1 MSKTKV
7 IQILVIALVLVSLL
21 ASIHLAG
28 ASTPKAKILIDDYHG
43 TDLGSILK
51 NELADRGFEIEVN
64 SDKTFDSIALAKYDV
79 LVIAIPD
86 KEISETEIN
95 AVLGFVEDGGGLL
108 LLGEAAGVIDSMNAL
123 SENFGIVFNED
134 TLKDPSDC
142 GVNIWPI
149 EERAIMH
156 TWVNH
161 KITREIESVGYWS
174 TDRNY
179 NSYCGC
185 TLSLLGSASA
195 LGMGDDDSYSEV
207 YEIGSHPPILAV
219 FAYRDGKIVAY
230 GSYGSWKEGGWDTG
244 INSRDNKQLALNV
257 FHYLSGTTTID
268 PSTTHIFVEV
278 EEGKSA
284 EYIFTLNNIDTM
296 DAENVRLT
304 VDGEAK
310 EWLSLSDNNFDIA
323 GFYSKDVTIIIA
335 PPEGTEVRTYNAE
348 MSISSS
354 NAAAYKG
361 KDKISFLISI
371 ERFNEP
377 PVADAGG
384 DKIVYVDEEVTFDAS
399 ASSDPDGSIVSYEWD
414 YGDGSTGSGET
425 ETHKY
430 SEQRDYTV
438 ILTVT
443 DNDGAKDTDKIFVH
457 VKGKGENHDPVIH
470 LIVFVSG
477 HSVVGVGE
485 SVELKVIAND
495 QDCDA
500 LTDSWSCDGGRIQ
513 GRGSDLRSIIWEAPH
528 DDGTYKISVEVSD
541 GRGGRAKE
549 SQNIVVTKE
558 TPSEEKPIS
567 SEVKLNSI
575 NDISIGENLIVT
587 GTCNKE
593 DGSVILVTCKGPVE
607 LSPQFV
613 KVENGKFKA
622 IFDTNDAQIG
632 TYIVQADD
640 GDGNIDKTTV
650 NIFGDSTEIPT
661 QTKTPPEVVSVYLHG
676 DKTNVIVGEEAILSL
691 SAVNS
696 IAMPTM
702 TLQLILKVPSGMSII
717 SIEFIESGAG
727 MYTATY
733 TLEPGKERHIGVS
746 IKTNQVGK
754 FNVEGDIC
762 YYFGGDKSTAESKNI
777 KLPVKVNPIPTPT
790 RTTPTPSP
798 PETPGFEA
806 VFAITELLVIAYLI
820 GRKKKTFK

>member
-7 IQILVIALVLVSLL
+7 IQILVMALVLVSLF
-21 ASIHLAG
+21 ASISI
-28 ASTPKAKILIDDYHG
+28 ASASNPKAKILIDDYHG
-43 TDLGSILK
+43 TDLGSVLK
-51 NELADRGFEIEVN
+51 NELTDRGFEIDVN
-64 SDKTFDSIALAKYDV
+64 SDKTFDNLGLGKYDI
-79 LVIAIPD
+79 LVVAIPD

-95 AVLGFVEDGGGLL
+95 AVLDFVVDGGGLL
-108 LLGEAAGVIDSMNAL
+108 LLGESDGVIGSMNDL

-134 TLKDPSDC
+134 TFKDPSNCD
-142 GVNIWPI
+142 VWVYSPN
-149 EERAIMH
+149 EEWTVLH
-156 TWVNH
+156 TWVEH
-161 KITREIESVGYWS
+161 KITKGIESVKYW
-174 TDRNY
+174 TRY
-179 NSYCGC
+179 PFCGCCGC
-185 TLSLLGSASA
+185 TLSLSGSASA
-195 LGMGDDDSYSEV
+195 LGLGDDDSYSEI
-207 YEIGSHPPILAV
+207 YEKGTHPPALAV
-219 FAYRDGKIVAY
+219 SSSEGGKIVAY
-230 GSYGSWKEGGWDTG
+230 GSYGSWKKSDFGG
-244 INSRDNKQLALNV
+244 ISQSDNKQLALNV
-257 FHYLSGTTTID
+257 FHYLSDTTTSD

-323 GFYSKDVTIIIA
+323 GFYSKDVTITIA

-361 KDKISFLISI
+361 KDTVSLLISVK
-371 ERFNEP
+371 RFNEP

-414 YGDGSTGSGET
+414 FGDGSTGSGET
-425 ETHKY
+425 VTHKY
-430 SEQRDYTV
+430 SEQGDYAV
-438 ILTVT
+438 ILAVT
-443 DNDGAKDTDKIFVH
+443 DNDGAKGSDKIFVH

-495 QDCDA
+495 PDGDA

-528 DDGTYKISVEVSD
+528 DEGTYKISVEVSD

-702 TLQLILKVPSGMSII
+702 ALQLILKVPSGMSIT

-733 TLEPGKERHIGVS
+733 TVEPGKERHIGVS

-762 YYFGGDKSTAESKNI
+762 YYFGGDKSTAESKNV
-777 KLPVKVNPIPTPT
+777 KLPVKVN
-790 RTTPTPSP
+790 
-798 PETPGFEA
+798 
-806 VFAITELLVIAYLI
+806 
-820 GRKKKTFK
+820 